1 MESVRNDTSRIEGTE
16 LEETQQTQTD
26 QTGSEEVS
34 EHLSYKSDD
43 NFGAKAEQQTFIA
56 KQRDVLVTKE
66 NYDSDDSEMNED
78 EIKKW
83 KNKDDSGR
91 SAQEEAAS
99 NRNDQK
105 PLNPLQAMNRR
116 YGSQRMMLTANFKG
130 VQKKDSLASLL
141 QAKPTP
147 DL

>member
-1 MESVRNDTSRIEGTE
+1 M
-16 LEETQQTQTD
+16 
-26 QTGSEEVS
+26 
-34 EHLSYKSDD
+34 
-43 NFGAKAEQQTFIA
+43 
-56 KQRDVLVTKE
+56 TKE

-83 KNKDDSGR
+83 KNKDGSGR

-141 QAKPTP
+141 
-147 DL
+147 